1 LGAGVLPLLGLL
13 LACKRDAPSGK
24 TTVAADDLGSVV
36 EPPPGPVIR
45 NLMELWS
52 RQIGR

>member
-1 LGAGVLPLLGLL
+1 MQRLSRCCTVAVVL
-13 LACKRDAPSGK
+13 LA
-24 TTVAADDLGSVV
+24 AAFGVRAELGSVV